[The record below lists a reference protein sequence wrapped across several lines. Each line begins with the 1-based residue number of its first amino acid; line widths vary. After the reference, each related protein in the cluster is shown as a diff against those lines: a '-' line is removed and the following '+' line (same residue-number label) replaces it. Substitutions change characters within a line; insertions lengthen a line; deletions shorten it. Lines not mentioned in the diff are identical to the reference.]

1 MFRRPL
7 IKAISISSDGGVVC
21 PVLLF
26 SLVEL
31 TAVSLSEG
39 VLKAGIF
46 LGVASLG
53 ENYDLIARV
62 NLCHRTRLVKNGLG
76 TLFGL
81 KSPGAPGTPMRCAG
95 GKLKCDECKAKF
107 EMRHAHGLS
116 HCAAILQETDIGLRR
131 EMVGHK
137 VRNGCA
143 KDGKSKLT
151 SCIFRGMAMRRGA
164 SCRRPPY
171 F

>member
-53 ENYDLIARV
+53 ENYV
-62 NLCHRTRLVKNGLG
+62 
-76 TLFGL
+76 
-81 KSPGAPGTPMRCAG
+81 
-95 GKLKCDECKAKF
+95 
-107 EMRHAHGLS
+107 
-116 HCAAILQETDIGLRR
+116 
-131 EMVGHK
+131 
-137 VRNGCA
+137 
-143 KDGKSKLT
+143 
-151 SCIFRGMAMRRGA
+151 
-164 SCRRPPY
+164 
-171 F
+171 